1 MITSEAAVEVL
12 YTVLCTE
19 PYQPRGYYT
28 IIQYKNDPLYTV
40 VDTEFIP
47 DPIFNRQNKPGPAA

>member
-12 YTVLCTE
+12 YRVLCTE

-28 IIQYKNDPLYTV
+28 IIPYKMDPLYTQA
-40 VDTEFIP
+40 DTEFTP
-47 DPIFNRQNKPGPAA
+47 DPILDRQNKPGPAA